1 MALSITGEKHYWP
14 LNISH
19 LDKKAFGYER
29 DKIHNCLI
37 LWLKS
42 FAQDFG
48 FCCLKLFF
56 LARPSFCGFSDY
68 FCPGQGLYDQLLLNS
83 PRVGRQQG

>member
-1 MALSITGEKHYWP
+1 MVLSITGEKPCWI

-19 LDKKAFGYER
+19 LDKMAFGYER

-56 LARPSFCGFSDY
+56 SPAHLFAAFQITFV
-68 FCPGQGLYDQLLLNS
+68 PGKAYTTS
-83 PRVGRQQG
+83 SY